1 MFGAQL
7 ETVLDLIDANLAM
20 NRDEVLQYIQ
30 DHEDIVANELHKNGQ
45 VDIPTSGG
53 VVTIRRKDIIAA

>member
-1 MFGAQL
+1 
-7 ETVLDLIDANLAM
+7 M

-30 DHEDIVANELHKNGQ
+30 ANQDAVASELHEKGK

-53 VVTIRRKDIIAA
+53 TVTIRKQDIAA

>member
-30 DHEDIVANELHKNGQ
+30 DQ
-45 VDIPTSGG
+45 
-53 VVTIRRKDIIAA
+53 

>member
-30 DHEDIVANELHKNGQ
+30 DLWEDIVANELHKNGQ

-53 VVTIRRKDIIAA
+53 CRNYSKKRHH